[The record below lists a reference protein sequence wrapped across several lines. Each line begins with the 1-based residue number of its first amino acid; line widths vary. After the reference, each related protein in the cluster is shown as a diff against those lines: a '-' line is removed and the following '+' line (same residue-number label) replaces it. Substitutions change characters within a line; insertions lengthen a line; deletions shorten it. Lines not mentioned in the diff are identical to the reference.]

1 MAKGAMRLKNDAP
14 RTTKLCVDPGLYIAA
29 SGMLAEQVQQNQLSN
44 DLANASTPG
53 YKTQQG
59 VQQSFGA
66 LLLNSTTTGQPI
78 GTIDTRVNIGK
89 MVTDSTPAPLQST
102 GQPLDFGIAGQGY
115 FAVRTAQGVR
125 YTRDG
130 QFSSNSASQL
140 VDASGDPVLSQTG
153 APITVSAKGTVSAT
167 ALGVFTV
174 NGATQQGNTL
184 YTGTA
189 AGKATG
195 VVKQGELEESG
206 VDPVQTMTDMIASLR
221 AYQAG
226 QSAIQS
232 IDQTMQE
239 DAASVPSLGG
249 Q

>member
-1 MAKGAMRLKNDAP
+1 MMTDGRIIRSMDS
-14 RTTKLCVDPGLYIAA
+14 GLYIAA
-29 SGMLAEQVQQNQLSN
+29 SGMLAEQVQQTQLSN

-59 VQQSFGA
+59 VQQSFGD
-66 LLLNSTTTGQPI
+66 LLLANTSTGQPI
-78 GTIDTRVNIGK
+78 GAIATGVRIGK
-89 MVTDSTPAPLQST
+89 SIADTTPNTLQQT
-102 GQPLDFGIAGQGY
+102 GQPLNFGIAGQGY
-115 FAVRTAQGVR
+115 FAVRTPSGVR

-130 QFSSNSASQL
+130 QFGSNNKSQL
-140 VDASGDPVLSQTG
+140 VDAAGDLVLGQNGQPV
-153 APITVSAKGTVSAT
+153 TVSAKGTVDPS

-174 NGATQQGNTL
+174 NNATQQGSTL
-184 YTGTA
+184 WSGTP

-195 VVKQGELEESG
+195 IVKQGELEQSG
-206 VDPVQTMTDMIASLR
+206 VDAVHTMTDMIASLR

-239 DAASVPSLGG
+239 DASSVPGLGG
-249 Q
+249 